1 MTGEHIQFIPEG
13 AEDPEVF
20 IDLADLHPP
29 LTGDEPTPPMGKKA
43 VNTQQVEVLNLAA
56 IQARMTKDA
65 KKSADIRRE
74 SVERERAQTQYDD
87 IYGAVENQDEDLI
100 KGLLIREFG
109 NIEFKNLNDLQN
121 QLDTFFSGGREHSV
135 FMDMNDLVKNPP
147 QRKELT
153 IEFRPRVGGQ
163 PQFVEFKLVNES
175 GLGKGR
181 DKTITHVTDVNIKR
195 QDTAPAQPPKKVS
208 WYEKMFGKKN

>member
-1 MTGEHIQFIPEG
+1 MTGEHKQFIPEG

-56 IQARMTKDA
+56 IQARMAKDA
-65 KKSADIRRE
+65 RKTADIRRE
-74 SVERERAQTQYDD
+74 SVERERVQTQYDD
-87 IYGAVENQDEDLI
+87 IYDAVENQDEDLI

-109 NIEFKNLNDLQN
+109 NVEFKNLDDLQN
-121 QLDTFFSGGREHSV
+121 QLDVFFSGGREHSV
-135 FMDMNDLVKNPP
+135 FMDLNDLMKNPP
-147 QRKELT
+147 QRKEM
-153 IEFRPRVGGQ
+153 IVEFRPRVGGK
-163 PQFVEFKLVNES
+163 PQFVEFTLVNES
-175 GLGKGR
+175 DLGKGK

-195 QDTAPAQPPKKVS
+195 QDTTPAQPPKKVS
-208 WYEKMFGKKN
+208 LYNRLFGKK